1 MPRKKYWRMS
11 KARQTVEDTNT
22 LSSEVGV
29 LKLSDGGLSQPKTPS
44 VSLEMGV
51 MKISDG
57 GNAQPKKPSV
67 SLEMGVMKISDGG
80 NAQPKKPSV
89 SCEMGV
95 MNLSDGGNAQPT
107 KPSVSEIADIVIDTL
122 PETLKIPD
130 TLNEPLN
137 VSLNEPM
144 PHTLTE
150 LMPNAVSKT
159 NNKIHLVP
167 DTLINTMPETDV
179 THNDSHSFAHNDSH
193 SIPHSDFHSTPLA
206 CDKSFAEQ
214 FMESSGNDCLK
225 TQIDFD
231 KTFAEAF
238 PNIVVKRQTCNNEE
252 LTENKEVAY
261 IELIESNEASFC
273 GSHFEIIDT
282 DDKVATQPL
291 FKSLIASDSSNS
303 QTFFDEVFLDNF
315 PDVAA
320 NYQSRDKEVSERER
334 IAFCPVNTSQQN
346 EEHQLSSD
354 PLEVCS
360 DNDDAC
366 YQAIRSS
373 ELLWNASDLV
383 FGSFHQNDGRFSEHS
398 RGYQCT
404 CNALCMLSYAHC
416 GDVDNSMVL
425 DKVLYEGDALYQA
438 VIRKLKSD
446 GKLSQHLLSLEEIP
460 DDFEVEIGKFTLEK
474 FHIESGPLI
483 DTQDIGLPT
492 LHEVLQSAFLSV
504 SSGLLTVGAICSAVF
519 KKKGAYAFFDS
530 HCHGHNGLS
539 ATDGASSLITFS
551 SLDDLVRY
559 MYAFYDS
566 MKLDTSMQY
575 DFLPINVKKSQN
587 KQRYKDEMA
596 SHMESYFN
604 DQRLRQANKSQ
615 SEVRSISNDL
625 SSIAIEKSKKALWA
639 KRKEFKDRSE
649 YFKIYKR
656 KCRQNSAFKAKESVY
671 QKESKQTARKDPVFK
686 TKERESKQSA
696 RQNPVTRAKE
706 SMYQKQSKQSARQ
719 NPVFRAKESMY
730 QKESKQSARQN
741 PVFRAKE
748 RMYQKESKQSARK
761 DPVFKTKERESKQS
775 ARKDPVFK
783 TKERESKQ
791 SARKDPVFKTK
802 ERESKQSA
810 RKDPVSKAKERESKQ
825 SARKDPVFK
834 TKEKESKQ
842 FARRNPGFRA
852 KETVY
857 QKESKRKARENPYFL
872 ECERIKKQQ
881 IRQEKRKFNDDSG
894 IDVPRKRCKHD
905 TDTLPKSHQKDITIE
920 ESIKRFHSDIA
931 IGPLYVCSCCHQTW
945 FRKSVSMLKN
955 THISAES
962 KRLHCTDFTSVGNEE
977 WICHTCLSA
986 LRESKPPKLSVANG
1000 MKWPDKPPELNLHQL
1015 EERLIALRI
1024 PFMQIRELPRGG
1036 QYSLKGNV
1044 INVPVDIQPTINCL
1058 PRPMDENFTVAI
1070 QLKKKLS
1077 YKKVDFKENVRPL
1090 RVLTALHWLMNN
1102 SELYKKSGIIVDDN
1116 WFQEVTESAEDTVR
1130 EFLEVSKEQCKD
1142 KANAEN
1148 EKHKQD
1154 KTNEND
1160 IEASNDYDSDHYS
1173 EVDANEQV
1181 GNIDTLVDDA
1191 DIDNKY
1197 DKVFTFAP
1205 GEGQHPLSLYQDKD
1219 AEYLCF
1225 PTIFC
1230 GQTPPSSDERLVP
1243 VHYSDIVKWE
1253 LRSVDRR
1260 AAQSVPNIF
1269 FKHKK
1274 LQMKQISDKVNLAV
1288 RRCKKRG
1295 QKITAAEARDSN
1307 YLNKLVNLDEGY
1319 YIFRQLRN
1327 SPAYLE
1333 TRKKDIFAMIRQL
1346 SLPTWF
1352 MSLSAA
1358 DTRWTDLL
1366 KMLAKLNDGIEY
1378 SEKELEHLTW
1388 QEKTKLVQKDPVTC
1402 SRYFDHRVQE
1412 FLNTVLKSSCEPI
1425 GKLLDFFYRV
1435 EFQQRGSPHIHMLV
1449 WIENAPTLETH
1460 SEEEIV
1466 QFVDQYLTSNTD
1478 NEKTANLVGLQSHKH
1493 SKTCRKKGKPICRFG
1508 FPLPPL
1514 PRTMLLYPL
1523 EENVDKYK
1531 KKNTELLKAMN
1542 EYKDNIDMTFE
1553 EFLENIAKMDF
1564 EDYIKCIR
1572 SSLKA
1577 PKVFLKRQTKNMRI
1591 NLFNEGI
1598 LLAWKANLDIQI
1610 VLEPYGCASYIVG
1623 YISKSQRG
1631 MSAQLDAAAKEARK
1645 GNLDLKK
1652 QVRHIGNVFSNCVEV
1667 SAQEAVYL
1675 DLQIPLTKCTR
1686 DIVFIN
1692 TSVPEERIFLLKPKA
1707 ALDELPDESTDV
1719 ESDNVIQ
1726 RYSKRPRQ
1734 LSKFCLADYV
1744 SKVDIIYPKGNTF
1757 TEKVNDK
1764 NDNDRCDS
1772 SSSNESE
1779 DSFDDDK
1786 NQCSDLLYKTKN
1798 GTKYKKR
1805 KVPRIIRYVKYNKK
1819 KDPENYFREQLML
1832 FVPWRN
1838 ERKDLLGSFDTYEAH
1853 YNSVQTSLIP
1863 KRNEYEHHIEELEL
1877 ARQMMEDEQRE
1888 YDQTAPNAEQENR
1901 EAEEEGSKESEQF
1914 VYFDPSR
1921 VVEHR
1926 HYDIGIEL
1934 QSTCSVPPVE
1944 TTGIVLPDDEYLTLL
1959 RSLNLRQREFFN
1971 HIVHWIKCKDEP
1983 VYAFLTGGAGVGK
1996 SVVIRALYQTLYRIL
2011 NLKDGENPDDKRILL
2026 CAYMGFAAFNISG
2039 QTICSAF
2046 HKKMYKGTNHLSADE
2061 LNTFRIKY
2069 RHLKVVII
2077 DEISMVGNKMLSFID
2092 TRLQQLTGSKA
2103 AFGGLSVIAVGDLYQ
2118 LKPVNDFLICLDLK
2132 EGASSLARNLW
2143 KELFTM
2149 YELVDIMR
2157 QKDDLA
2163 FAQLLNRLRLNEMTE
2178 EDKQKLQTRVF
2189 DRDTGDYPKDAVH
2202 LFARNVY
2209 VKKHNDNILSQ
2220 LPGEKFVIP
2229 CHDNVVSANIPA
2241 KECQRL
2247 INSLPD
2253 DYSIT
2258 GQLMKSL
2265 TVVVGMIVV
2274 HTANVDVEDGLTN
2287 GATGVV
2293 KQIDFRMEGT
2303 NRPSIIW
2310 VLFDDPRVGRT
2321 TREKYR
2327 KLYNSSINTDWT
2339 PVFDAQ
2345 RTFIVNY
2352 KTYQR
2357 IQFPLTPA
2365 SGKSVWKAEG
2375 ATVDRV
2381 VVDLSQEKTIRKI
2394 PHIHYVALS
2403 RVKRLKD
2410 LYILN
2415 MNEASMALDDGVNVE
2430 MHRLRT
2436 EAVLELCYV
2445 PLYKTDPGKIK
2456 IAFNNARSLH
2466 KHFRDVEFEP
2476 NVLAA
2481 DAIGFAETRLCRRD
2495 ENVHYALRRF
2505 RLIRLDDA
2513 EKESGNRPHHGLAL
2527 YVKEYFQIQKVVKMQ
2542 CKSFEFLFAGIYSI
2556 QRGYVQVVMLYKYPR
2571 SSQTDFRKDI
2581 HHHLR
2586 PVIDLNVR
2594 LVILGDFN
2602 IQIDCVNTEF
2612 VKFMETSFL
2621 CRQQI
2626 KQCTTDS
2633 GSILD
2638 LIFSNC
2644 EAFCDVVEAYWTD
2657 HKLVYCA
2664 IDQ

>member
-1 MPRKKYWRMS
+1 
-11 KARQTVEDTNT
+11 
-22 LSSEVGV
+22 
-29 LKLSDGGLSQPKTPS
+29 
-44 VSLEMGV
+44 
-51 MKISDG
+51 
-57 GNAQPKKPSV
+57 
-67 SLEMGVMKISDGG
+67 
-80 NAQPKKPSV
+80 
-89 SCEMGV
+89 
-95 MNLSDGGNAQPT
+95 
-107 KPSVSEIADIVIDTL
+107 
-122 PETLKIPD
+122 
-130 TLNEPLN
+130 
-137 VSLNEPM
+137 
-144 PHTLTE
+144 
-150 LMPNAVSKT
+150 
-159 NNKIHLVP
+159 
-167 DTLINTMPETDV
+167 
-179 THNDSHSFAHNDSH
+179 
-193 SIPHSDFHSTPLA
+193 
-206 CDKSFAEQ
+206 
-214 FMESSGNDCLK
+214 
-225 TQIDFD
+225 
-231 KTFAEAF
+231 
-238 PNIVVKRQTCNNEE
+238 
-252 LTENKEVAY
+252 
-261 IELIESNEASFC
+261 
-273 GSHFEIIDT
+273 
-282 DDKVATQPL
+282 
-291 FKSLIASDSSNS
+291 
-303 QTFFDEVFLDNF
+303 
-315 PDVAA
+315 
-320 NYQSRDKEVSERER
+320 
-334 IAFCPVNTSQQN
+334 
-346 EEHQLSSD
+346 
-354 PLEVCS
+354 
-360 DNDDAC
+360 
-366 YQAIRSS
+366 
-373 ELLWNASDLV
+373 
-383 FGSFHQNDGRFSEHS
+383 
-398 RGYQCT
+398 
-404 CNALCMLSYAHC
+404 
-416 GDVDNSMVL
+416 
-425 DKVLYEGDALYQA
+425 
-438 VIRKLKSD
+438 
-446 GKLSQHLLSLEEIP
+446 
-460 DDFEVEIGKFTLEK
+460 
-474 FHIESGPLI
+474 
-483 DTQDIGLPT
+483 
-492 LHEVLQSAFLSV
+492 
-504 SSGLLTVGAICSAVF
+504 
-519 KKKGAYAFFDS
+519 
-530 HCHGHNGLS
+530 
-539 ATDGASSLITFS
+539 
-551 SLDDLVRY
+551 
-559 MYAFYDS
+559 
-566 MKLDTSMQY
+566 
-575 DFLPINVKKSQN
+575 
-587 KQRYKDEMA
+587 
-596 SHMESYFN
+596 
-604 DQRLRQANKSQ
+604 
-615 SEVRSISNDL
+615 
-625 SSIAIEKSKKALWA
+625 
-639 KRKEFKDRSE
+639 
-649 YFKIYKR
+649 
-656 KCRQNSAFKAKESVY
+656 
-671 QKESKQTARKDPVFK
+671 
-686 TKERESKQSA
+686 
-696 RQNPVTRAKE
+696 
-706 SMYQKQSKQSARQ
+706 
-719 NPVFRAKESMY
+719 
-730 QKESKQSARQN
+730 
-741 PVFRAKE
+741 
-748 RMYQKESKQSARK
+748 
-761 DPVFKTKERESKQS
+761 
-775 ARKDPVFK
+775 
-783 TKERESKQ
+783 
-791 SARKDPVFKTK
+791 
-802 ERESKQSA
+802 
-810 RKDPVSKAKERESKQ
+810 
-825 SARKDPVFK
+825 
-834 TKEKESKQ
+834 
-842 FARRNPGFRA
+842 
-852 KETVY
+852 
-857 QKESKRKARENPYFL
+857 
-872 ECERIKKQQ
+872 
-881 IRQEKRKFNDDSG
+881 
-894 IDVPRKRCKHD
+894 
-905 TDTLPKSHQKDITIE
+905 
-920 ESIKRFHSDIA
+920 
-931 IGPLYVCSCCHQTW
+931 
-945 FRKSVSMLKN
+945 
-955 THISAES
+955 
-962 KRLHCTDFTSVGNEE
+962 
-977 WICHTCLSA
+977 
-986 LRESKPPKLSVANG
+986 
-1000 MKWPDKPPELNLHQL
+1000 
-1015 EERLIALRI
+1015 
-1024 PFMQIRELPRGG
+1024 
-1036 QYSLKGNV
+1036 
-1044 INVPVDIQPTINCL
+1044 
-1058 PRPMDENFTVAI
+1058 
-1070 QLKKKLS
+1070 
-1077 YKKVDFKENVRPL
+1077 
-1090 RVLTALHWLMNN
+1090 
-1102 SELYKKSGIIVDDN
+1102 
-1116 WFQEVTESAEDTVR
+1116 
-1130 EFLEVSKEQCKD
+1130 
-1142 KANAEN
+1142 
-1148 EKHKQD
+1148 
-1154 KTNEND
+1154 
-1160 IEASNDYDSDHYS
+1160 
-1173 EVDANEQV
+1173 
-1181 GNIDTLVDDA
+1181 
-1191 DIDNKY
+1191 
-1197 DKVFTFAP
+1197 
-1205 GEGQHPLSLYQDKD
+1205 
-1219 AEYLCF
+1219 
-1225 PTIFC
+1225 
-1230 GQTPPSSDERLVP
+1230 
-1243 VHYSDIVKWE
+1243 
-1253 LRSVDRR
+1253 
-1260 AAQSVPNIF
+1260 
-1269 FKHKK
+1269 
-1274 LQMKQISDKVNLAV
+1274 MKQISDKVNLAV

-1295 QKITAAEARDSN
+1295 QKITAAEARDSS
-1307 YLNKLVNLDEGY
+1307 YLDKLVNLDEGY

-1366 KMLAKLNDGIEY
+1366 RMLAKLNDGIDY
-1378 SEKELEHLTW
+1378 SDKELENLSW

-1425 GKLLDFFYRV
+1425 GKLLDYFYRV

-1449 WIENAPTLETH
+1449 WIENAPTLESN
-1460 SEEEIV
+1460 SEGEIV
-1466 QFVDQYLTSNTD
+1466 HFVDKYLTCNTD

-1523 EENVDKYK
+1523 EEDVDKYK
-1531 KKNTELLKAMN
+1531 KKNTDLLKAMN
-1542 EYKDNIDMTFE
+1542 EYKDNVDMTFE

-1564 EDYIKCIR
+1564 DDYIKCIR

-1577 PKVFLKRQTKNMRI
+1577 PKVFLKRKTKDMRI

-1675 DLQIPLTKCTR
+1675 DLQMPLTKCTR
-1686 DIVFIN
+1686 DIVFVN
-1692 TSVPEERIFLLKPKA
+1692 TSVPGERIFLLKPKA
-1707 ALDELPDESTDV
+1707 ALDELPAESTNV
-1719 ESDNVIQ
+1719 ESDNVVQ
-1726 RYSKRPRQ
+1726 RYSKRPKQ

-1744 SKVDIIYPKGNTF
+1744 SKVDIIYPKGNKF
-1757 TEKVNDK
+1757 PEKVNDK
-1764 NDNDRCDS
+1764 NDDDRCDS

-1779 DSFDDDK
+1779 DSLDDDNSK
-1786 NQCSDLLYKTKN
+1786 ISDLLYKTKN

-1819 KDPENYFREQLML
+1819 KDQENYFREQLML

-1838 ERKDLLGSFDTYEAH
+1838 EQRDLLGSFDTYEAH

-1877 ARQMMEDEQRE
+1877 ARQMMEDEQRD

-1901 EAEEEGSKESEQF
+1901 EAEEEGSKESGHF
-1914 VYFDPSR
+1914 VYFNPSR

-1944 TTGIVLPDDEYLTLL
+1944 TTGILLPDEEYLTLL

-2046 HKKMYKGTNHLSADE
+2046 HKKMYNKGTNHLSADE

-2077 DEISMVGNKMLSFID
+2077 DEISMVGNMTLSFID

-2118 LKPVNDFLICLDLK
+2118 LKPVGDFLICLDLI

-2149 YELVDIMR
+2149 YELVDIIR

-2178 EDKQKLQTRVF
+2178 EDKQMLQTRVF

-2202 LFARNVY
+2202 LFARNFY

-2241 KECQRL
+2241 KECQWL

-2253 DYSIT
+2253 DYSKT

-2310 VLFDDPRVGRT
+2310 VLFDDPRVGRA

-2327 KLYNSSINTDWT
+2327 KLYNSSIHTDWT
-2339 PVFDAQ
+2339 PVFDVQ

-2381 VVDLSQEKTIRKI
+2381 VVDLSQEKRICKI

-2415 MNEASMALDDGVNVE
+2415 MNEASMALDDDVNVE

-2495 ENVHYALRRF
+2495 ENVHYALKRF
-2505 RLIRLDDA
+2505 RLIRLDDT

-2527 YVKEYFQIQKVVKMQ
+2527 YVKEYFQIQRVVKIQ
-2542 CKSFEFLFAGIYSI
+2542 CKSFEFIFASIYSI
-2556 QRGYVQVVMLYKYPR
+2556 QRGYVQVVVLYKFPK

-2581 HHHLR
+2581 DCHLR

-2602 IQIDCVNTEF
+2602 IQIDCTNTEF
-2612 VKFMETSFL
+2612 VKFMETSFR

-2626 KQCTTDS
+2626 KQGTTDS

-2657 HKLVYCA
+2657 HKLIYCA

>member
-1 MPRKKYWRMS
+1 MRIREVRQ
-11 KARQTVEDTNT
+11 KAQTEVNIKAEDGDRGAEDGDLATIM
-22 LSSEVGV
+22 
-29 LKLSDGGLSQPKTPS
+29 LSDGGLANPAFPSHDGIAPCGPS
-44 VSLEMGV
+44 VSYSFAYSSP
-51 MKISDG
+51 KSSPHSDTY
-57 GNAQPKKPSV
+57 S
-67 SLEMGVMKISDGG
+67 
-80 NAQPKKPSV
+80 
-89 SCEMGV
+89 
-95 MNLSDGGNAQPT
+95 
-107 KPSVSEIADIVIDTL
+107 
-122 PETLKIPD
+122 IPD
-130 TLNEPLN
+130 SPPHSDTH
-137 VSLNEPM
+137 SLPY
-144 PHTLTE
+144 
-150 LMPNAVSKT
+150 S
-159 NNKIHLVP
+159 
-167 DTLINTMPETDV
+167 DINP
-179 THNDSHSFAHNDSH
+179 HNDSHGNLIPRKMSFA
-193 SIPHSDFHSTPLA
+193 T
-206 CDKSFAEQ
+206 Q
-214 FMESSGNDCLK
+214 FIASSGNDCLK
-225 TQIDFD
+225 IQTDFEEA
-231 KTFAEAF
+231 FVEAF
-238 PNIVVKRQTCNNEE
+238 PNIVKEHLCNNEQ
-252 LTENKEVAY
+252 LSKSKVTNK
-261 IELIESNEASFC
+261 ELIEDNATLFHE
-273 GSHFEIIDT
+273 GNFEIMDT
-282 DDKVATQPL
+282 DIPVATQP
-291 FKSLIASDSSNS
+291 S
-303 QTFFDEVFLDNF
+303 
-315 PDVAA
+315 P
-320 NYQSRDKEVSERER
+320 
-334 IAFCPVNTSQQN
+334 
-346 EEHQLSSD
+346 
-354 PLEVCS
+354 
-360 DNDDAC
+360 
-366 YQAIRSS
+366 
-373 ELLWNASDLV
+373 LLWNANRIM
-383 FGSFHQNDGRFSEHS
+383 FGSFHQNDERFIDQS
-398 RGYQCT
+398 RGVQCT
-404 CNALCMLSYAHC
+404 CNALCMLTQ
-416 GDVDNSMVL
+416 DKIQNSSDL
-425 DKVLYEGDALYQA
+425 DQILYEGDALYNRT
-438 VIRKLKSD
+438 ITSLKAE
-446 GKLSQHLLSLEEIP
+446 GKFVHPLLSLEEIP
-460 DDFEVEIGKFTLEK
+460 NTVEIKTGQYFVEK
-474 FHIESGPLI
+474 QHIRYGYLVNTSDNEA
-483 DTQDIGLPT
+483 LPT
-492 LHEVLQSAFLSV
+492 LQCALETAFLKSTSV
-504 SSGLLTVGAICSAVF
+504 LLIIGAVCSAISKRNNLYV
-519 KKKGAYAFFDS
+519 FFDS
-530 HCHGHNGLS
+530 HSHGENGL
-539 ATDGASSLITFS
+539 ASSDGTSILMVFSCLEDLIAY
-551 SLDDLVRY
+551 L
-559 MYAFYDS
+559 YAFYES
-566 MKLDTSMQY
+566 MRIDLTVQFDL
-575 DFLPINVKKSQN
+575 LPISIRKKELSVIHKKQPETLLEAYFHDQTLRQKQKAVVTKDSEPIVNVKK
-587 KQRYKDEMA
+587 
-596 SHMESYFN
+596 
-604 DQRLRQANKSQ
+604 
-615 SEVRSISNDL
+615 
-625 SSIAIEKSKKALWA
+625 KKN
-639 KRKEFKDRSE
+639 RKEYLR
-649 YFKIYKR
+649 IYM
-656 KCRQNSAFKAKESVY
+656 QNARHDSNFKAKELVA
-671 QKESKQTARKDPVFK
+671 QRKSKQNARHDSYF
-686 TKERESKQSA
+686 
-696 RQNPVTRAKE
+696 
-706 SMYQKQSKQSARQ
+706 
-719 NPVFRAKESMY
+719 
-730 QKESKQSARQN
+730 
-741 PVFRAKE
+741 
-748 RMYQKESKQSARK
+748 
-761 DPVFKTKERESKQS
+761 
-775 ARKDPVFK
+775 
-783 TKERESKQ
+783 
-791 SARKDPVFKTK
+791 
-802 ERESKQSA
+802 
-810 RKDPVSKAKERESKQ
+810 KAKELVAQRKSKQ
-825 SARKDPVFK
+825 NARHDSYFKAKELVAQRKSKQNARHDSNFKAKELVAQRKHMHKARQDRDYIAKELVAQRKSKQNARLDSNFKAKELVAQRKHKHKARQDSNFKAKELVAQRKHKHKARQDSNFKAKELVAQRKHKHKARQDSNFKAKELVAQKRHKHKARQDSNFKAKELVAQRKSKQNARKNLFFV
-834 TKEKESKQ
+834 
-842 FARRNPGFRA
+842 
-852 KETVY
+852 
-857 QKESKRKARENPYFL
+857 
-872 ECERIKKQQ
+872 ECERVKKQEYRKNKQKMDEMNECIVLGETRKKDKIKFDDHKVEKISDHRYKDIKK
-881 IRQEKRKFNDDSG
+881 
-894 IDVPRKRCKHD
+894 C
-905 TDTLPKSHQKDITIE
+905 IE
-920 ESIKRFHSDIA
+920 QFHSSIA
-931 IGPLYVCSCCHQTW
+931 VGPLYVCTCCHQTW
-945 FRKSVSMLKN
+945 FRKGVCMLKN
-955 THISAES
+955 INLPTSSRLYCTKFISVNDA
-962 KRLHCTDFTSVGNEE
+962 E
-977 WICHTCLSA
+977 WICHTCIGA
-986 LRESKPPKLSVANG
+986 IRDGKVPKLSVANG
-1000 MKWPDKPPELNLHQL
+1000 MKWPDKPPELDLHQL

-1070 QLKKKLS
+1070 QLKKKLA

-1090 RVLTALHWLMNN
+1090 RVLSALHWLMNK
-1102 SELYKKSGIIVDDN
+1102 SQLYKKSGIVVDES
-1116 WFQEVTESAEDTVR
+1116 WFQEVTESSEDTVR
-1130 EFLEVSKEQCKD
+1130 EFLEVSKESKVKNNTEGEIQEH
-1142 KANAEN
+1142 NN
-1148 EKHKQD
+1148 
-1154 KTNEND
+1154 TSEND
-1160 IEASNDYDSDHYS
+1160 TVESNDYDSDHYS
-1173 EVDANEQV
+1173 EVDANEHV
-1181 GNIDTLVDDA
+1181 GNVDTLVDDA
-1191 DIDNKY
+1191 DIDNKC

-1230 GQTPPSSDERLVP
+1230 GQTPPSRDERLVP

-1295 QKITAAEARDSN
+1295 QKITAAEARDSS
-1307 YLNKLVNLDEGY
+1307 YVDKLVNLDEGY

-1366 KMLAKLNDGIEY
+1366 KMLAKLNDGIYY
-1378 SEKELEHLTW
+1378 SEKELENLSW

-1425 GKLLDFFYRV
+1425 GKLLDYFYRV

-1449 WIENAPTLETH
+1449 WIENAPTLETN
-1460 SEEEIV
+1460 SEREIV
-1466 QFVDQYLTSNTD
+1466 QFVDKYLTCNTD

-1493 SKTCRKKGKPICRFG
+1493 SRTCRKKGKPICRFG

-1523 EENVDKYK
+1523 EEDVDKYK

-1542 EYKDNIDMTFE
+1542 EYKDNVDMTFE
-1553 EFLENIAKMDF
+1553 EFLENFAKMDF
-1564 EDYIKCIR
+1564 DDYIKCIR

-1577 PKVFLKRQTKNMRI
+1577 PKVFLKRKTKDMRI

-1598 LLAWKANLDIQI
+1598 LCAWKANLDIQI

-1686 DIVFIN
+1686 DIVFVN

-1707 ALDELPDESTDV
+1707 ALDELPAESTDI

-1726 RYSKRPRQ
+1726 RYSKRPKQ

-1744 SKVDIIYPKGNTF
+1744 SKVDIIYPKGNKVP
-1757 TEKVNDK
+1757 EKVNDK
-1764 NDNDRCDS
+1764 NDDDQGDS

-1779 DSFDDDK
+1779 DSLDDD
-1786 NQCSDLLYKTKN
+1786 NSQGSDLLYKTKN
-1798 GTKYKKR
+1798 GIKYKKR

-1838 ERKDLLGSFDTYEAH
+1838 EQKDLLGSFDTYEAH

-1914 VYFDPSR
+1914 VYFNPSR

-1944 TTGIVLPDDEYLTLL
+1944 TTGIMLPDDEYLTLL

-2046 HKKMYKGTNHLSADE
+2046 HKKMYQGTYNHLSADE

-2077 DEISMVGNKMLSFID
+2077 DEISMVGNMTLSFID

-2118 LKPVNDFLICLDLK
+2118 LKPVGDFLICLDLK
-2132 EGASSLARNLW
+2132 VGASSLARNLW

-2178 EDKQKLQTRVF
+2178 EDKQVLQTRVF

-2202 LFARNVY
+2202 LFARNFY

-2241 KECQRL
+2241 KECQTL

-2253 DYSIT
+2253 DYSKT

-2339 PVFDAQ
+2339 PVFDVQ
-2345 RTFIVNY
+2345 RTFILNY

-2415 MNEASMALDDGVNVE
+2415 MNEASMALDDDVNVE

-2436 EAVLELCYV
+2436 EAALELCYV
-2445 PLYKTDPGKIK
+2445 PLYKTDAGKIK

-2495 ENVHYALRRF
+2495 ENVHYALKRF

-2542 CKSFEFLFAGIYSI
+2542 CKSFEFIFAGIYSI
-2556 QRGYVQVVMLYKYPR
+2556 QRGYVQVVVLYKYPK

-2586 PVIDLNVR
+2586 PVIDVNVR

-2612 VKFMETSFL
+2612 VKFMETSFR

-2626 KQCTTDS
+2626 KQSTTDS